1 MNRFLRRA
9 VITGL
14 VAGGAALHVSAV
26 GIVATFQRKPIIHE
40 LISMGTALPP
50 LIAFMAGWFA
60 GGQWRSG
67 ARERPAP
74 AIALASGA
82 IAGAVMSVL
91 LAALTLLPEV
101 IEVRAMFQSVTPA
114 LIDILR
120 FGQDA
125 TVGSILLVGLGAV
138 SGLAGAAL
146 RVIPGSIARALIMAL
161 IVTLAAALME
171 RFVNQILTR
180 VPLIDVLSDFLFRR
194 GGLTIVGAIALFVAV
209 AAVTY
214 LWLQRGT
221 AVRAAVAA
229 RPVEQRRNLKLGA
242 IVLAVVI
249 LALLPQFIGGFLSET
264 LVVIGTFVLLGLGLN
279 IVVGYAGLLDLGYV
293 AFYAVGAYV
302 LASLTSPIATAV
314 LTTGVQFNFWT
325 AMPFVMVAAALA
337 GLMVGAPVLRLRGD
351 YLAIVTLGFGEIAR
365 IVLGSDWMKP
375 YVGGAQGIT
384 QIPAANLF
392 GITFRQ
398 PESLYYL
405 VLALCI
411 GAALAAISLA
421 NSRIGR
427 AWNAMREDEVV
438 AEATGINTHKYK
450 LLAFV
455 LGAVF
460 GCLAGAVFAVRIGS
474 VFPHSFEL
482 LVSINALALIILGG
496 MGSIPGVIVGAIVL
510 VGLPEL
516 LREFADFRL
525 LFYGAILIA
534 MMILKPEGL
543 LPSRARQAE
552 LHEREDLEDQFAER
566 AGEETGAPV
575 VTA

>member
-1 MNRFLRRA
+1 MNRFIRRA
-9 VITGL
+9 FFTGL
-14 VAGGAALHVSAV
+14 VAGAANLHVAAV
-26 GIVATFQRKPIIHE
+26 GMIASFQRKAIITE
-40 LISMGTALPP
+40 VLSMGTALPA

-60 GGQWRSG
+60 GGPWRSG
-67 ARERPAP
+67 ARQRPSAG
-74 AIALASGA
+74 IALASGTL
-82 IAGAVMSVL
+82 AGAVSGFVLVL
-91 LAALTLLPEV
+91 LTLVSEILD
-101 IEVRAMFQSVTPA
+101 VRAMFQSVTPA
-114 LIDILR
+114 LVDILR
-120 FGQDA
+120 FGADPF
-125 TVGSILLVGLGAV
+125 LGAV
-138 SGLAGAAL
+138 YMVALGAAAGLAGAAL
-146 RVIPGSIARALIMAL
+146 HVVPRTLARALTTAL
-161 IVTLAAALME
+161 AITLSIALMD
-171 RFVNQILTR
+171 RFVNQ
-180 VPLIDVLSDFLFRR
+180 VLSGLPLGFVQDFFFAR
-194 GGLTIVGAIALFVAV
+194 GGLTAVGGAILFALITVATYMWIDRGSV
-209 AAVTY
+209 A
-214 LWLQRGT
+214 RE
-221 AVRAAVAA
+221 AVAA
-229 RPVEQRRNLKLGA
+229 RPQRQQQQLRWAMIGA
-242 IVLAVVI
+242 AILI

-264 LVVIGTFVLLGLGLN
+264 LVVVGTFVLLGLGLN

-314 LTTGVQFNFWT
+314 TTTGIQLDFWT
-325 AMPFVMVAAALA
+325 AMPFVMLAAALA

-384 QIPAANLF
+384 QVPSANLF
-392 GITFRQ
+392 GISFRQ
-398 PESLYYL
+398 PENLYYL
-405 VLALCI
+405 VLVLCVV
-411 GAALAAISLA
+411 AALAAYSLA

-427 AWNAMREDEVV
+427 AWNAMREDEIV

-496 MGSIPGVIVGAIVL
+496 MGSIPGVIVGALVL

-525 LFYGAILIA
+525 LLYGAILVA

-543 LPSRARQAE
+543 LPSRQRQAE
-552 LHEREDLEDQFAER
+552 LHERETPEEQFEER
-566 AGEETGAPV
+566 AGEETAEPV
-575 VTA
+575 VSS